1 MKILVN
7 VGAWIKTHIIVSI
20 VGIGVIGTAVATPI
34 IIHNVNENN
43 KFKIE
48 LNDNLN
54 FELDSDV
61 FLLSLIKKVS
71 NGELL
76 TENQKID
83 TSKLGEQEIK
93 IKYIDNKK
101 KEHKYKFKIK
111 IVDTTKPIIEYQK
124 ELSTIVGV
132 DIDLLKD
139 IKVSDNSKEEIKATI
154 EGEYDINKVGT
165 YNLKYVAIDSS
176 NNKAE
181 EEFVLN
187 VKSATIK
194 VGGRYVSNS
203 GKIMSIEF
211 ETNNKVSIE
220 YDTGCTL
227 DMPCGGYA
235 EEGTYVVEGNKVI
248 ATMTHGFN
256 IASYELDKI
265 NKLIFTITSD
275 NQIKNDNQVFNY
287 KE

>member
-20 VGIGVIGTAVATPI
+20 VGIGIIGTAVATPI
-34 IIHNVNENN
+34 IIHNVNNNN
-43 KFKIE
+43 KFEIE

-61 FLLSLIKKVS
+61 FLLSFIKKVS

-76 TENQKID
+76 TENKKID
-83 TSKLGEQEIK
+83 TSKLGKQEIK
-93 IKYIDNKK
+93 INYLDNKK
-101 KEHKYKFKIK
+101 KKHDYKFKIR
-111 IVDTTKPIIEYQK
+111 IVDTTKPVIECQK
-124 ELSTIVGV
+124 ELSTNIGV
-132 DIDLLKD
+132 DIDLLKN
-139 IKVSDNSKEEIKATI
+139 IKVSDNSKEKIKATI

-165 YNLKYVAIDSS
+165 YHLKYVAIDSS
-176 NNKAE
+176 NNKTE

-187 VKSATIK
+187 IKPATVK
-194 VGGRYVSNS
+194 VGGRYISNS
-203 GKIMSIEF
+203 GKIMSITF
-211 ETNNKVSIE
+211 ETGNKVSIE

-248 ATMTHGFN
+248 ATMTHGYD
-256 IASYELDKI
+256 IELYQLDKV
-265 NKLIFTITSD
+265 NQLTFTITND
-275 NQIKNDNQVFNY
+275 NQIKNDNQVFHY
-287 KE
+287 EE

>member
-1 MKILVN
+1 MKMLVN
-7 VGAWIKTHIIVSI
+7 IGLWVKSHIIVSI
-20 VGIGVIGTAVATPI
+20 IGIGVIGSAVATPI
-34 IIHNVNENN
+34 IVHNVNEQN

-76 TENQKID
+76 TENKKID

-93 IKYIDNKK
+93 IKYIDNRK
-101 KEHKYKFKIK
+101 KEHEYKFKIK

-124 ELSTIVGV
+124 ELSTIIGV

-139 IKVSDNSKEEIKATI
+139 VRVNDNSKEEIKATI
-154 EGEYDINKVGT
+154 EGEYDINKIGT
-165 YNLKYVAIDSS
+165 YNLKYVAVDSS
-176 NNKAE
+176 NNKIE

-187 VKSATIK
+187 VKSATVKI
-194 VGGRYVSNS
+194 GGRYVSNS
-203 GKIMSIEF
+203 GKIMSVYF
-211 ETNNKVSIE
+211 EDNKKVSIN

-227 DMPCGGYA
+227 DMPCGGYS
-235 EEGTYVVEGNKVI
+235 EMGTYVIDGNKII
-248 ATMTHGFN
+248 ATMTHYYELVEN
-256 IASYELDKI
+256 ELDKI
-265 NKLIFTITSD
+265 NKLEFTIISE
-275 NQIKNDNQVFNY
+275 NQIKNDSQVFNY